1 MTTPSPSSCRWTR
14 SGANGPTVSF
24 TITAIERL
32 GSAVAAVA
40 AVTAVT
46 DDGAGGGAAL
56 DDDRDA
62 EGRYLLPLETVI
74 MHRIHSG
81 ATFEAEQWER
91 IRAEG
96 AQLLATRRGLELLAR
111 HERTAQELRDALA
124 RDEFDAADIEPA
136 IARLHDTGYL
146 NDAAWATHYV
156 ASTRARSRG
165 GALLRRELRARGVAD
180 VVAGSAL
187 AERDELAAAL
197 EAAGRR
203 LRSLRSLDAEQQRRR
218 LYDFL
223 RRRGF
228 ADDITR
234 RAVTSTLAEPDTF
247 ARAP

>member
-1 MTTPSPSSCRWTR
+1 M
-14 SGANGPTVSF
+14 SF

-32 GSAVAAVA
+32 GSAVAAV
-40 AVTAVT
+40 TAVT
-46 DDGAGGGAAL
+46 DDGAGGGAPGG
-56 DDDRDA
+56 DDLDA
-62 EGRYLLPLETVI
+62 EGRYLLPLEAVI

-81 ATFEAEQWER
+81 ATFAAAEWER

-111 HERTAQELRDALA
+111 RERTVHELREALA
-124 RDEFDAADIEPA
+124 RDEFDAADIAPA
-136 IARLHDTGYL
+136 IARLHATGYL
-146 NDAAWATHYV
+146 DDAAWATHYV
-156 ASTRARSRG
+156 ASSRARARG
-165 GALLRRELRARGVAD
+165 GGLLRRELRARGVAD
-180 VVAGSAL
+180 AVAGSAL
-187 AERDELAAAL
+187 ADRDELAAAL

-234 RAVTSTLAEPDTF
+234 RAVTSTLAEPDAF
-247 ARAP
+247 APAP